1 MADLEA
7 RGVYFEY
14 EPRAFAITVEVPRIK
29 CQACG
34 SKITRVTRYTPDFQ
48 LGGADFWVEAKGKL
62 TPNDRRRLEAF
73 QAQHVTGKP
82 GVRFRVIF
90 MRDNWLTGTKR
101 KRYSD
106 WARETGIVCAVGDR
120 IPEEWTKWIPATHV

>member
-7 RGVYFEY
+7 RDIYYEY
-14 EPRAFAITVEVPRIK
+14 EPRAFPITVEVPRVK
-29 CQACG
+29 CPACG

-48 LGGADFWVEAKGKL
+48 LGGGEFWVEAKGKL
-62 TPNDRRRLEAF
+62 TPSDRRRLEAF
-73 QAQHVTGKP
+73 QAQHVKGKP

-90 MRDNWLTGTKR
+90 MRDNWLTGKKR

-106 WARETGIVCAVGDR
+106 WAREAGIECAVGAR
-120 IPEEWTKWIPATHV
+120 IPEEWTSWIPATRV